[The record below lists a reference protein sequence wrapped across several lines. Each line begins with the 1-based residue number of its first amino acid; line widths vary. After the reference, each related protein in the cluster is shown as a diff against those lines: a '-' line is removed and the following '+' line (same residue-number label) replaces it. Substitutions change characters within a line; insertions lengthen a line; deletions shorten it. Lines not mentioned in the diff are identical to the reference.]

1 MSWGKRLKKCAWNNE
16 AGGRMWWRKVG
27 IREELEI
34 AIYQYA
40 TTPLGPSFRGAIEAD
55 LLRLDVAAQLL
66 RHGG

>member
-1 MSWGKRLKKCAWNNE
+1 MVRE
-16 AGGRMWWRKVG
+16 VG

-40 TTPLGPSFRGAIEAD
+40 TAPLSPSFRGAIEAD